1 MKRATGRSEVVTVEI
16 DGSVYEGEF
25 RVESKVVT
33 VDAPFGSGSTHV
45 DSQAPVAVAR
55 MLLREIVVGAKA
67 RGEL

>member
-1 MKRATGRSEVVTVEI
+1 MKRAIGRSEVVAVEI

-45 DSQAPVAVAR
+45 GSQAPVAVAR